1 MKKVIIT
8 NPHTILSQLLV
19 AAKSETCQEWER
31 LQEDLTSGMSLRQED
46 RVMSFVGRRFGLNP
60 IQYDNEPYGVFI
72 DNIWREA
79 KNYSIEI
86 RP

>member
-46 RVMSFVGRRFGLNP
+46 RVMSFVGRRFGMNP

-79 KNYSIEI
+79 KKYSIEF
-86 RP
+86 RH